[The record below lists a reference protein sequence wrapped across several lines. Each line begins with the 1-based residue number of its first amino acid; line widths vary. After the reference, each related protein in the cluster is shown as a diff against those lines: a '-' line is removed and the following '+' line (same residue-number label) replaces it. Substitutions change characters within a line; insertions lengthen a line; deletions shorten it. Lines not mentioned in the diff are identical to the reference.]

1 MPRKYL
7 YNNYLNN
14 SNNNSNKNSSTIN
27 SLFKMSKSK
36 LSNKNKKNLKNSTT
50 TTKTKKKQKGGMAPC
65 SLKPSSVSHYVDN
78 SCHVANVHNTE
89 PTANYDFISGKG
101 ALPQSGGAIRDG
113 TVIQNLPVQKMI
125 GGKSNKKSKSQQKGG
140 NFNDYL
146 KKVAEKMGGSADN
159 FGLDNTSIERGLSQ
173 VGAGYSVGVED
184 MIAGQPVYNKYD
196 ECCSPVLNRGKLVSS
211 SSHTP
216 VCGGT
221 KMFGGGSKNKKN
233 RTKRKSLNKK
243 NCKNTKKRNKTNNS
257 NTNNN
262 NNNNSGKNRNK
273 NKKKRKEQKGGSIP
287 GKYPNSLNTPNSD
300 FSNAVNPDLK
310 WDCNQ
315 VYNSPKCR

>member
-14 SNNNSNKNSSTIN
+14 SNNNSNNNSSTIN
-27 SLFKMSKSK
+27 SLSKMPKSK
-36 LSNKNKKNLKNSTT
+36 LSNKNKKNLKNFS
-50 TTKTKKKQKGGMAPC
+50 TKTKKKQKGGMAPC

-101 ALPQSGGAIRDG
+101 ALPLSGGAVRDG

-146 KKVAEKMGGSADN
+146 KKVAEKMGGSEDN

-243 NCKNTKKRNKTNNS
+243 NRKNTKKRNKNNNS
-257 NTNNN
+257 NNYN
-262 NNNNSGKNRNK
+262 NNNNSKNRNK
-273 NKKKRKEQKGGSIP
+273 NKKKRKGQKGGNIP
-287 GKYPNSLNTPNSD
+287 GKYPGSLNTPNSD